1 MNRSYPPKSYKLH
14 ITYSYRLKKR
24 PYKNCNYTYEKAKLE
39 IIYHQTKYK
48 KKRTEKLPIF
58 M

>member
-1 MNRSYPPKSYKLH
+1 MNRSYPSKSYKLH

-39 IIYHQTKYK
+39 IIYH
-48 KKRTEKLPIF
+48 
-58 M
+58 